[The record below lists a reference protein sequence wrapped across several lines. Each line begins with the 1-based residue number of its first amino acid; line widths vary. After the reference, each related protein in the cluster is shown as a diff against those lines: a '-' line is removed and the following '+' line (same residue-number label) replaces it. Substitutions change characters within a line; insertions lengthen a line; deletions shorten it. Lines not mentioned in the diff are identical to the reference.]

1 MGVLIQALTEEGA
14 GRENNF
20 SHPAGL
26 INIIGLVWCQN
37 KVWTPPLD
45 LPMPSVLV

>member
-1 MGVLIQALTEEGA
+1 MGVLIQALREEVA
-14 GRENNF
+14 GRENIF

-26 INIIGLVWCQN
+26 IIIVLVWCEH

>member
-1 MGVLIQALTEEGA
+1 MGVLIQALREEVA
-14 GRENNF
+14 GRENIF

-26 INIIGLVWCQN
+26 IIIVLVWCEN